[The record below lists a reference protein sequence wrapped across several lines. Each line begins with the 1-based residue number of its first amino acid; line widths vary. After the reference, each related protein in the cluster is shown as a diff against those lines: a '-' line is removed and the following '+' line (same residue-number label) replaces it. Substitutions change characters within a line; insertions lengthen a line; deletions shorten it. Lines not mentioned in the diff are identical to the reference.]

1 MDIVQLSDTARY
13 GALEPREET
22 LVQYACEEGVV
33 QIRRKSLGEPYEL
46 TLLPRLPD
54 FYVPRK
60 SCRTTFSMDL
70 ILALI
75 ERTDFAWVCD
85 EVARHEDST
94 SESTILEHQLF
105 GYSTPDD
112 FAGKRLLDFGCGNG
126 ASSMTI
132 ARLLPRTE
140 VVGVEL
146 RADKVE
152 MANRISAF
160 RCLDNVSFLCSPSGS
175 ELPAA
180 LGHFDF
186 AMLSAVYEH
195 LLPDERKIV
204 MPQLWSALKPG
215 GLIFINRTPYRY
227 FPVEVHSTGLWLIN
241 YLPDRLTHAVVRGF
255 AKRNRTINRSGDWNV
270 HLRGGLRG
278 GTEREI
284 IQNLTG
290 GKEKGARIV
299 QPRYNGV
306 RDRADFWLSS
316 TNPNRHRRVK
326 QWIAKGFRLTDR
338 LWGTVPSI
346 RIEVVIQKEC

>member
-1 MDIVQLSDTARY
+1 MDIVQITDTA
-13 GALEPREET
+13 GCSAQTQQEET
-22 LVQYACEEGVV
+22 LVQYACEDGVV
-33 QIRRKSLGEPYEL
+33 QIRRKSPGEPYEL

-54 FYVPRK
+54 LYVPRK
-60 SCRTTFSMDL
+60 TCRTTFSMDL
-70 ILALI
+70 LLAVM
-75 ERTDFAWVCD
+75 ERTDFAWLCD
-85 EVARHEDST
+85 NLARHENAT
-94 SESTILEHQLF
+94 SEPAILEHQLF

-112 FAGKRLLDFGCGNG
+112 FAEKRLLDFGCGNG

-132 ARLLPRTE
+132 AKLLPRTE

-146 RADKVE
+146 GADKVE
-152 MANRISAF
+152 MANRIRAF
-160 RCLDNVSFLCSPSGS
+160 RSLDNVSFLCSPSGI
-175 ELPAA
+175 ELPPAA
-180 LGHFDF
+180 GHFDF
-186 AMLSAVYEH
+186 VMLSAVYEH

-215 GLIFINRTPYRY
+215 GMIFINRTPYRY
-227 FPVEVHSTGLWLIN
+227 FPVEVHSTGLWFIN
-241 YLPDRLTHAVVRGF
+241 YLPDRLAHAVVRRF
-255 AKRNRTINRSGDWNV
+255 AKRNRAINKSGDWNV

-284 IQNLTG
+284 IQNLTS

-326 QWIAKGFRLTDR
+326 RWIAKGFRLTDR
-338 LWGTVPSI
+338 LWGTVPTM